1 MKIEYQI
8 LKVSKICE
16 NYNKDTTVQFVIGK
30 MSFTPTASSR
40 VFQRSSRTK

>member
-16 NYNKDTTVQFVIGK
+16 NYNKDTTVQVVIGK
-30 MSFTPTASSR
+30 MSFTQTASSR
-40 VFQRSSRTK
+40 DFQHSSRTK